1 MSLVSLAPVATVGS
15 TPPRPA
21 AERAA
26 ARWGTLARVEA
37 APRPTGPAAAP
48 ALADAAV
55 RSAEALL
62 ASVATGD
69 DSAFAALYDILGRSV
84 FGTCLGVLRD
94 PDHAAEVAQEVW
106 VEVWRQAPRYDATR
120 GSARTWALTLAHR
133 RAIDRVR
140 AVQSQRDRDQRV
152 LDQSAERP
160 FDVVAD
166 EVESTL
172 EQSAVRDCLG
182 TLTPT
187 QHRAVV
193 LAYYGGRTY
202 REVAD
207 ELDAPLPTVKSR
219 IRDGLLRL
227 RDCLGVSA

>member
-1 MSLVSLAPVATVGS
+1 MTDPMSQVLLSMPPARRAVDRRAPT
-15 TPPRPA
+15 
-21 AERAA
+21 
-26 ARWGTLARVEA
+26 RWGTLARVE
-37 APRPTGPAAAP
+37 RGPGE
-48 ALADAAV
+48 ADT
-55 RSAEALL
+55 LL
-62 ASVATGD
+62 TAVATGD
-69 DSAFAALYDILGRSV
+69 DSAFAALYDALGRGV

-106 VEVWRQAPRYDATR
+106 VEVWRTAARFDADR
-120 GSARTWALTLAHR
+120 GSARTWTLTLAHR

-140 AVQSQRDRDQRV
+140 AVQAQRDRDQRV
-152 LDQSAERP
+152 LDQSAERE

-166 EVESTL
+166 EVESAL
-172 EQSAVRDCLG
+172 EQVRVRDCLG

-187 QHRAVV
+187 QKQAVV

-207 ELDAPLPTVKSR
+207 ELAAPLPTVKSR

-227 RDCLGVSA
+227 RDCLGVTA

>member
-1 MSLVSLAPVATVGS
+1 MSLLLLS
-15 TPPRPA
+15 TPPACPPRHLGVGRAPV
-21 AERAA
+21 ERRAA
-26 ARWGTLARVEA
+26 VAWGTLARVE
-37 APRPTGPAAAP
+37 RGQDE
-48 ALADAAV
+48 ADAP

-62 ASVATGD
+62 GDVAQGD
-69 DSAFAALYDILGRSV
+69 DSAFAALYDTLGRGV

-106 VEVWRQAPRYDATR
+106 VEVWRTAARFDAVR
-120 GSARTWALTLAHR
+120 GSARTWTLTLAHR

-140 AVQSQRDRDQRV
+140 AVQAQRDRDQRV
-152 LDQSAERP
+152 LDESTERE

-166 EVESTL
+166 EVESAL
-172 EQSAVRDCLG
+172 EQVRVRDCLG
-182 TLTPT
+182 SLSPT
-187 QHRAVV
+187 QKQAVV

-207 ELDAPLPTVKSR
+207 ELAAPLPTVKTR

-227 RDCLGVSA
+227 RDCMGVTS

>member
-1 MSLVSLAPVATVGS
+1 MSPVLLS
-15 TPPRPA
+15 TPPARLSRHPA
-21 AERAA
+21 PPRRAPADRRAA
-26 ARWGTLARVEA
+26 VRWGTLARVER
-37 APRPTGPAAAP
+37 RPDE
-48 ALADAAV
+48 ADAP
-55 RSAEALL
+55 RSAESLL
-62 ASVATGD
+62 GEVAQGD
-69 DSAFAALYDILGRSV
+69 DSAFALLYDLLGRGV

-106 VEVWRQAPRYDATR
+106 VEVWRTAARFDASR

-140 AVQSQRDRDQRV
+140 AVQAQRDRDQRV
-152 LDQSAERP
+152 LDESTERE

-166 EVESTL
+166 EVEAAL
-172 EQSAVRDCLG
+172 EQVRVRDCLG
-182 TLTPT
+182 SLTPT
-187 QHRAVV
+187 QKQAVV

-207 ELDAPLPTVKSR
+207 ELASPLPTVKSR

-227 RDCLGVSA
+227 RDCLGVIA